1 MSLSTALDK
10 EREQGINKGPTCTV
24 CELLRTLDA
33 DDLAALT
40 DALDDASLAHTQ
52 IYRALRAEGY
62 TIKANTVSRHRRGEC
77 SQR

>member
-10 EREQGINKGPTCTV
+10 ERAEGINKGPTCTV

-40 DALDDASLAHTQ
+40 DALDDASLAHAQ

-62 TIKANTVSRHRRGEC
+62 AIRPNTVARHRRGEC
-77 SQR
+77 AKR